1 MFFDGGPLIRVGSV
15 AAVGPGKFYFD
26 QAADKIYIGNNP
38 AGHLVEA
45 TVAAESFHSMG
56 TGTDGVVWSA

>member
-15 AAVGPGKFYFD
+15 AAVGAGKFYFD

-38 AGHLVEA
+38 AGHVVEA
-45 TVAAESFHSMG
+45 SVAVEAFH
-56 TGTDGVVWSA
+56 GVGNRH